1 MNRKEI
7 NAMTDEELCVKAAR
21 IIGLNVVHEEWPCG
35 YPPESCG
42 LEADQM
48 PVLDNNEWTTDSP
61 DWYNRKHPVYLESG
75 LERYWPPKYDDKC
88 DDWMTAVEPVPDY
101 PNDTEAAW
109 ELTSKVPGCRWSVY
123 ELDEGGWAAV
133 VMGKIE
139 PINGRTLWDVV
150 AESGPDTAPRAI
162 TKAFIMAME
171 AE

>member
-7 NAMTDEELCVKAAR
+7 NAMTDEELCIKAAQ
-21 IIGLNVVHEEWPCG
+21 IIGLNIVHEEWPCG

-61 DWYNRKHPVYLESG
+61 DWYNRKYPVHLESG
-75 LERYWPPKYDDKC
+75 LEHYWPPKYDDKC

-101 PNDTEAAW
+101 PNKIAAA
-109 ELTSKVPGCRWSVY
+109 LTLVDFLADIGGRHIMVRFDALRTDDENNPNWTIHISPDIRFDVDRKDVP
-123 ELDEGGWAAV
+123 
-133 VMGKIE
+133 K
-139 PINGRTLWDVV
+139 
-150 AESGPDTAPRAI
+150 AI

-171 AE
+171 SE

>member
-1 MNRKEI
+1 MNIKEI
-7 NAMTDEELCVKAAR
+7 NAMTDEELCVKAAELSGWEDVAVR
-21 IIGLNVVHEEWPCG
+21 LVNNLIVEDAMFEAVCGKPDSGPEQECGGWLVGDGENMFDVV
-35 YPPESCG
+35 
-42 LEADQM
+42 D
-48 PVLDNNEWTTDSP
+48 
-61 DWYNRKHPVYLESG
+61 
-75 LERYWPPKYDDKC
+75 
-88 DDWMTAVEPVPDY
+88 DY
-101 PNDTEAAW
+101 PNCIASAW
-109 ELTSKVPGCRWSVY
+109 KLTNYIPGCRWSVY